1 MKIYVVATCYESDIC
16 ASTHLTRKGA
26 YLRAVQDLWEYMG
39 ADGCDDMEDFWYNRM
54 GLDDEDDEIPKW
66 ESDYQVLRTLS
77 ADALSEQYA
86 EMCQLYWDT
95 YEWSD
100 RVDIEVCHTTVTA

>member
-26 YLRAVQDLWEYMG
+26 YLRAVESLWEFMG
-39 ADGCDDMEDFWYNRM
+39 ADACEDMEDFWRNRM
-54 GLDDEDDEIPKW
+54 GYDGEDDEIPKW
-66 ESDYQVLRTLS
+66 EWDYKILRTLS

-86 EMCQLYWDT
+86 EMCEFYWDAYA
-95 YEWSD
+95 YES
-100 RVDIEVCHTTVTA
+100 RVDIEVCHTTVAA